1 MQMFTTRELKIFFHR
16 TVKFGLLPLPTSS
29 LAVWKLFGEKCENP
43 RLQPPDSSN
52 YFKIFRPQTLK
63 DKGLAGEVL

>member
-1 MQMFTTRELKIFFHR
+1 MQMFTTKELKKIFPQ
-16 TVKFGLLPLPTSS
+16 TAKFGLLPLPTSS

-43 RLQPPDSSN
+43 RLQPPDNSN
-52 YFKIFRPQTLK
+52 YFNKFRPQTLK